1 MAGFIAISSEGF
13 TVKLEPITQDEGVRN
28 PKPSYNV
35 FSHKLFCI
43 QISNIG

>member
-1 MAGFIAISSEGF
+1 MAGFTTISSEGF

-35 FSHKLFCI
+35 FPDKLFCI